1 MVHIKVVVANIVFL
15 ILSIC
20 DVFVTNMCFEHNIMF
35 ELNPIARVY
44 VAYGLFGL
52 IYFKSIFEFRSNG
65 YPCVKMRINEYSV
78 FFSCFS
84 IQVFASICIIC
95 VRFYFKFFKVIN
107 SN

>member
-52 IYFKSIFEFRSNG
+52 IYFKSILVAFITMTVFLIQYIKYKLCIWMLAN
-65 YPCVKMRINEYSV
+65 VVTFFVVLYSLMAYY
-78 FFSCFS
+78 S
-84 IQVFASICIIC
+84 
-95 VRFYFKFFKVIN
+95 RF
-107 SN
+107 